1 MIIGPPLAEE
11 LAHLFERSL
20 PFLSFVNVAGLHVF
34 LLIDLW
40 SNDEP
45 CEGDYPEPIQPP
57 RCFMALLPIFD
68 TPASVR
74 DAPAGSPFYGAWSS
88 FIATRLSAV
97 RPGDNG
103 GAFYD
108 PTETDVN
115 IAAAKTLTWIGFPR
129 DVLLPGNRD
138 NKPAAY
144 AFADSDVAFRDPQ
157 NEYFEWYVTRNAAG
171 KIRKLT
177 FVTETPEYYQTLWN
191 TNPNLVLTLY
201 QTLVSPAVTLAD
213 LQSGTAYNK
222 FNRWNTTDGIVHY
235 IQSINTLAA
244 ALGLAQ
250 GSVTAPP
257 PFPDNF
263 EARPGSGT
271 ARTAVDPRVGFDVHM
286 LVRKGLHITF
296 RDPVGLYIVEWNDS
310 GFSKPDGTP
319 VGNYWR
325 IVRGSPGMVLR
336 LEYEVPAAAGFVV
349 GDIRIGGH
357 RIEYGGQVAEHI
369 TVSTSGTAGTPA

>member
-1 MIIGPPLAEE
+1 
-11 LAHLFERSL
+11 
-20 PFLSFVNVAGLHVF
+20 
-34 LLIDLW
+34 
-40 SNDEP
+40 
-45 CEGDYPEPIQPP
+45 
-57 RCFMALLPIFD
+57 MALLATFD
-68 TPASVR
+68 TPASLR
-74 DAPAGSPFYGAWSS
+74 DAPAGSPFYTAWSN
-88 FIATRLSAV
+88 FIAGGLAAV

-115 IAAAKTLTWIGFPR
+115 IAASKTLTWIGFPR

-144 AFADSDVAFRDPQ
+144 AFADSDGAFRDPQ

-171 KIRKLT
+171 KITKLT

-191 TNPNLVLTLY
+191 TDPNLVLTLY
-201 QTLVSPAVTLAD
+201 QTLVSAAVTMAD
-213 LQSGTAYNK
+213 LQSGAAYNK

-235 IQSINTLAA
+235 IQSINTLGA

-250 GSVTAPP
+250 TSVTAPP

-296 RDPVGLYIVEWNDS
+296 RDPVGLYMFEWNDS
-310 GFSKPDGTP
+310 GFTKPDGTP

-325 IVRGSPGMVLR
+325 IVRGSPRMVLR
-336 LEYEVPAAAGFVV
+336 LEYEVPASEGFVV

-357 RIEYGGQVAEHI
+357 PIEYGGQVAEHI
-369 TVSTSGTAGTPA
+369 TVSTSGTAGSPS

>member
-1 MIIGPPLAEE
+1 
-11 LAHLFERSL
+11 
-20 PFLSFVNVAGLHVF
+20 
-34 LLIDLW
+34 
-40 SNDEP
+40 
-45 CEGDYPEPIQPP
+45 
-57 RCFMALLPIFD
+57 MALLPLFD
-68 TPASVR
+68 TPASLR
-74 DAPAGSPFYGAWSS
+74 DAPAGSPFYTSWSN

-97 RPGDNG
+97 RAGDNG

-115 IAAAKTLTWIGFPR
+115 VAATKTLTWIGFPR

-157 NEYFEWYVTRNAAG
+157 NEYFEWYVTRNRAG
-171 KIRKLT
+171 KITKLT
-177 FVTETPEYYQTLWN
+177 FVTETPEYYQTLYN
-191 TNPNLVLTLY
+191 TDPNLVLSLY

-213 LQSGTAYNK
+213 LQSGTNYNK

-235 IQSINTLAA
+235 IQNINTLAA

-250 GSVTAPP
+250 GSVTATP

-271 ARTAVDPRVGFDVHM
+271 ALTAVDPRVGFDVHM
-286 LVRKGLHITF
+286 LARKGLYITF
-296 RDPVGLYIVEWNDS
+296 RDPVGLYIIDWNDS
-310 GFSKPDGTP
+310 GFTKPDGTP
-319 VGNYWR
+319 AGNYWR
-325 IVRGSPGMVLR
+325 IVRGSPGMVMR

-357 RIEYGGQVAEHI
+357 LIEYGGQVAEHI
-369 TVSTSGTAGTPA
+369 TVSTSGTAGSPA

>member
-1 MIIGPPLAEE
+1 
-11 LAHLFERSL
+11 
-20 PFLSFVNVAGLHVF
+20 
-34 LLIDLW
+34 
-40 SNDEP
+40 
-45 CEGDYPEPIQPP
+45 
-57 RCFMALLPIFD
+57 MALLPLFD
-68 TPASVR
+68 TPASLR
-74 DAPAGSPFYGAWSS
+74 DAPAGSPFYTSWSN

-97 RPGDNG
+97 RSGDNG

-115 IAAAKTLTWIGFPR
+115 VAATKTLTWIGFPR

-157 NEYFEWYVTRNAAG
+157 NEYFEWYVTRNRAG
-171 KIRKLT
+171 KITKLT
-177 FVTETPEYYQTLWN
+177 FVTETPEYYQTLYN
-191 TNPNLVLTLY
+191 TDPNLVLSLY

-213 LQSGTAYNK
+213 LQSGTNYNK

-235 IQSINTLAA
+235 IQNINTLAA

-250 GSVTAPP
+250 GSVTATP

-271 ARTAVDPRVGFDVHM
+271 ALTAVDPRVGFDVHM
-286 LVRKGLHITF
+286 LARKGLYITF
-296 RDPVGLYIVEWNDS
+296 RDPVGLYIIDWNDS
-310 GFSKPDGTP
+310 GFTKPDGTP
-319 VGNYWR
+319 AGNYWR
-325 IVRGSPGMVLR
+325 IVRGSPGMVMR

-357 RIEYGGQVAEHI
+357 LIEYGGQVAEHI
-369 TVSTSGTAGTPA
+369 TVSTSGTAGSPA

>member
-1 MIIGPPLAEE
+1 
-11 LAHLFERSL
+11 
-20 PFLSFVNVAGLHVF
+20 
-34 LLIDLW
+34 
-40 SNDEP
+40 
-45 CEGDYPEPIQPP
+45 
-57 RCFMALLPIFD
+57 MALLPMFD
-68 TPASVR
+68 TPASLR
-74 DAPAGSPFYGAWSS
+74 DAPAGSPFYTTWSN
-88 FIATRLSAV
+88 FIAARLSAV

-115 IAAAKTLTWIGFPR
+115 IAATKTLTWIGFPR

-144 AFADSDVAFRDPQ
+144 AFADSDVALRDPQ

-171 KIRKLT
+171 KIIKLT
-177 FVTETPEYYQTLWN
+177 FVTETLEYYQRLWD
-191 TNPNLVLTLY
+191 TDPNLVLTLY

-213 LQSGTAYNK
+213 LQSGTGYNK

-244 ALGLAQ
+244 ALDLSQ
-250 GSVTAPP
+250 GSVTAAP

-263 EARPGSGT
+263 EARPNLAT
-271 ARTAVDPRVGFDVHM
+271 APTAVDPRVSFDVHM
-286 LVRKGLHITF
+286 LVRKGPHVTF
-296 RDPVGLYIVEWNDS
+296 RDPVGLYIIDWNDS
-310 GFSKPDGTP
+310 GFTKPDGTP

-357 RIEYGGQVAEHI
+357 LIEYGGQVAEHI
-369 TVSTSGTAGTPA
+369 TVSTSGTAGSPA

>member
-1 MIIGPPLAEE
+1 
-11 LAHLFERSL
+11 
-20 PFLSFVNVAGLHVF
+20 
-34 LLIDLW
+34 
-40 SNDEP
+40 
-45 CEGDYPEPIQPP
+45 
-57 RCFMALLPIFD
+57 MALLPIFD
-68 TPASVR
+68 TPASLR
-74 DAPAGSPFYGAWSS
+74 DAPVGSPFYAAWST

-115 IAAAKTLTWIGFPR
+115 IAATKTLTWIGFPR

-144 AFADSDVAFRDPQ
+144 VFADSDVAFRDPQ
-157 NEYFEWYVTRNAAG
+157 NEYFEWYVKRNAAG
-171 KIRKLT
+171 KITKLT
-177 FVTETPEYYQTLWN
+177 FVTETPEYYETLWN

-235 IQSINTLAA
+235 IQNINTLGA

-263 EARPGSGT
+263 ETRPGSGT

-286 LVRKGLHITF
+286 LVRKGLYITF
-296 RDPVGLYIVEWNDS
+296 RDPIGLYIIEWNDS
-310 GFSKPDGTP
+310 GFTKPDGSP

-325 IVRGSPGMVLR
+325 VVRGSPGMVLR
-336 LEYEVPAAAGFVV
+336 LEYEVPAGAGFVV

-357 RIEYGGQVAEHI
+357 LIEYGGQVAEHI